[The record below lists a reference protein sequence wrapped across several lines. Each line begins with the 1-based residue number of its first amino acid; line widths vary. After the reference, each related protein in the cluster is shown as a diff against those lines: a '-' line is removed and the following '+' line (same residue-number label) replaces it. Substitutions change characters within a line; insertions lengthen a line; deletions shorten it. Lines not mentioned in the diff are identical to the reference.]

1 MHAIEQETEF
11 SDKNLRELE
20 AAINQGGGAAHGKG
34 TGGEQLFDVELL
46 LQAESFVKRVMSAG
60 SQSSASTGGIPLTS
74 SSSSSTQTG
83 GSSGGGG
90 SGHKGSDL
98 PVSVTELVE
107 MVLERFQSRQV
118 TDVKSALQ
126 LLERALEDSEPE
138 LHAV

>member
-1 MHAIEQETEF
+1 M
-11 SDKNLRELE
+11 E

-34 TGGEQLFDVELL
+34 AGGEQLFDVELL
-46 LQAESFVKRVMSAG
+46 LQAESFVKRVMMAAG
-60 SQSSASTGGIPLTS
+60 SKSSASAGGMSLTS
-74 SSSSSTQTG
+74 SSSSSTQADG
-83 GSSGGGG
+83 ASGGGG
-90 SGHKGSDL
+90 AGKKGTDL
-98 PVSVTELVE
+98 PVSVAELIE